1 MSDHDPNS
9 DNRHPEAEIIPPG
22 ADPAR
27 WQGPQDR
34 QGRDRQRP
42 GDARIWVWSNDPRYR
57 GLRSGRPGP
66 LGLFVVFAALAALG
80 ALGFFVFL
88 GAIAIT
94 LPIIAALVIVGLIG
108 GLLRRL

>member
-1 MSDHDPNS
+1 MSDHDDNS
-9 DNRHPEAEIIPPG
+9 GNRHPEAEIIPPG

-27 WQGPQDR
+27 WQDQRDPRARGQGPDN
-34 QGRDRQRP
+34 
-42 GDARIWVWSNDPRYR
+42 ARIWVWSNDPRYR

-66 LGLFVVFAALAALG
+66 LGLFLVFATLAALG

-94 LPIIAALVIVGLIG
+94 LPLIAALVIVGLIG
-108 GLLRRL
+108 AVLRRL